1 MCSMAKSRCMKDGE
15 KTLEGRCEDMW
26 ERCGAELKAHKK
38 QEAQNGAMERKDD
51 RADSWSMCSM
61 AKTRCMK
68 DGRKILDGH
77 CGDVWERCGS
87 EFKAH
92 NEQEAKSSAME
103 KKEDLVDLKSNP
115 HRMWP
120 MCSMAKN
127 RCMKDGEK
135 TLE

>member
-1 MCSMAKSRCMKDGE
+1 
-15 KTLEGRCEDMW
+15 
-26 ERCGAELKAHKK
+26 
-38 QEAQNGAMERKDD
+38 
-51 RADSWSMCSM
+51 MCSM

-135 TLE
+135 TLEGRCEDLWKRCGSESKAPKEQERKNGAMEGVGSTRDAMLA